1 MENKEKI
8 TNQKEFKI
16 GNYLKNYKTPIFF
29 YFLFSL
35 ITCGCSVF
43 TTILM
48 AQAIENITLSS
59 YQIATYLLLITLGI
73 TLLRRFLNYLLN
85 YIYLKYSTMIMSD
98 LSKDLA
104 KQAFKL
110 NSKTYSDHG
119 TGSFVQRIV
128 SDPSSITN
136 QLTSIVDIIFQLV
149 YSFIII
155 VYISFLNFYIG
166 LSIVLVIILSMIVE
180 MKRIK
185 VRRTNYRKV
194 RNSYDKINSLTTE
207 IVRSE
212 KDIKS
217 LGLENSLADESSKY
231 YDEYKNIFFKS
242 GLTNQSLSTIRNLI
256 IEIFGVGILILG
268 IYLINLGFITLA
280 TFIIINSY
288 KGNISYFSQA
298 VGQLLDCFTYI
309 KISKERMYALFDN
322 EEFVC
327 EKFGNKS
334 LKKIKGKIE
343 FKNVCYTFYE
353 YEYSQNTKDKKKT
366 DTPKKKIVSSN
377 QIFKNLSFSI
387 EPNTTVAFVG
397 KSGSGKSTILNLMSK
412 MYEADSGEVL
422 IDNVNI
428 NDLDKTSLRKA
439 ISLVNQFPYI
449 FDMTIKENLLL
460 AKENASDKQIMN
472 AIKKSSLKEF
482 IDTLPKGIDTKVGE
496 SGIKLSGGQKQ
507 RLAIA
512 RALLRNSPIIIFDES
527 TSSLDNFAQEE
538 VKKSIDALKG
548 HSTIVIV
555 AHRLSTIKNVDKI
568 FFLDNG
574 VIQDSGTFEELF
586 KRNKNFKAMFLVE
599 NI

>member
-29 YFLFSL
+29 YILFSL
-35 ITCGCSVF
+35 IACGCSVF

-119 TGSFVQRIV
+119 TGTFVQRIV

-136 QLTSIVDIIFQLV
+136 QLTYIVDIIFQLV

-166 LSIVLVIILSMIVE
+166 LSIALVIILSMIVE

-185 VRRTNYRKV
+185 VRRINYRKV

-242 GLTNQSLSTIRNLI
+242 GLTDQNWSTIRNLI
-256 IEIFGVGILILG
+256 IEIFGVGVLILG
-268 IYLINLGFITLA
+268 IYLINLGLITLA

-288 KGNISYFSQA
+288 KGDIAYFSRA
-298 VGQLLDCFTYI
+298 VGQLLDCFTLI

-322 EEFVC
+322 DEFVC
-327 EKFGNKS
+327 EKFGSKS
-334 LKKIKGKIE
+334 LKRIKGKIE

-353 YEYSQNTKDKKKT
+353 YEYPQNTKDKKKT

-428 NDLDKTSLRKA
+428 NNLDKTSLRKA

-460 AKENASDKQIMN
+460 AKESASDKQIMN

>member
-29 YFLFSL
+29 YILFSL
-35 ITCGCSVF
+35 IACGCSVF

-119 TGSFVQRIV
+119 TGTFVQRIV

-136 QLTSIVDIIFQLV
+136 QLTYIVDIIFQLV

-166 LSIVLVIILSMIVE
+166 LSIALVIILSMIVE

-185 VRRTNYRKV
+185 VRRINYRKV

-242 GLTNQSLSTIRNLI
+242 GLTDQNWSTIRNLI
-256 IEIFGVGILILG
+256 IEIFGVGVLILG
-268 IYLINLGFITLA
+268 IYLINLGLITLA

-288 KGNISYFSQA
+288 KGDIAYFSRA
-298 VGQLLDCFTYI
+298 VGQLLDCFTLI
-309 KISKERMYALFDN
+309 KISKERMYALFDDD
-322 EEFVC
+322 EFVC

-334 LKKIKGKIE
+334 LKRIKGKIE

-353 YEYSQNTKDKKKT
+353 YEYPQNTKDKKKT

-482 IDTLPKGIDTKVGE
+482 IDTLPKGLDTKVGE

>member
-29 YFLFSL
+29 YILFSL
-35 ITCGCSVF
+35 IACGCSVF

-119 TGSFVQRIV
+119 TGTFVQRIV
-128 SDPSSITN
+128 SDPSSIIN
-136 QLTSIVDIIFQLV
+136 QLTYIVDIIFQLV

-166 LSIVLVIILSMIVE
+166 LSIALVIILSMIVE

-185 VRRTNYRKV
+185 VRRINYRKV

-242 GLTNQSLSTIRNLI
+242 GLTDQNWSTIRNLI
-256 IEIFGVGILILG
+256 IEIFGVGVLILG
-268 IYLINLGFITLA
+268 IYLINLGLITLA

-288 KGNISYFSQA
+288 KGDIAYFSRA
-298 VGQLLDCFTYI
+298 VGQLLDCFTLI

-322 EEFVC
+322 DEFVC

-334 LKKIKGKIE
+334 LKRIKGKIE

-353 YEYSQNTKDKKKT
+353 YEYPQNTKDKKKT

-460 AKENASDKQIMN
+460 AKESASDKQIMN

>member
-8 TNQKEFKI
+8 TTEKEFKI

-29 YFLFSL
+29 YILFSL

-85 YIYLKYSTMIMSD
+85 YIYLKYSTMIMFD

-119 TGSFVQRIV
+119 TGTFVQRIV

-136 QLTSIVDIIFQLV
+136 QLTYIVDIIFQLV

-166 LSIVLVIILSMIVE
+166 LSIALVIILSMIVE

-185 VRRTNYRKV
+185 VRRINYRKV

-242 GLTNQSLSTIRNLI
+242 GLTDENWSTIRNLI
-256 IEIFGVGILILG
+256 IEIFGVGVLILG
-268 IYLINLGFITLA
+268 IYLINLGLITLA

-288 KGNISYFSQA
+288 KGDIAYFSRA
-298 VGQLLDCFTYI
+298 VGQLSDCFTLI

-322 EEFVC
+322 DEFVC

-334 LKKIKGKIE
+334 LKRIKGKIE

-353 YEYSQNTKDKKKT
+353 YEYPQNTKDKKKT

-472 AIKKSSLKEF
+472 AIKNL
-482 IDTLPKGIDTKVGE
+482 
-496 SGIKLSGGQKQ
+496 
-507 RLAIA
+507 
-512 RALLRNSPIIIFDES
+512 
-527 TSSLDNFAQEE
+527 
-538 VKKSIDALKG
+538 
-548 HSTIVIV
+548 H
-555 AHRLSTIKNVDKI
+555 
-568 FFLDNG
+568 
-574 VIQDSGTFEELF
+574 
-586 KRNKNFKAMFLVE
+586 
-599 NI
+599 

>member
-29 YFLFSL
+29 YILFSL
-35 ITCGCSVF
+35 IACGCSVF

-48 AQAIENITLSS
+48 AQAIENITTKY

-119 TGSFVQRIV
+119 TGTFVQRIV

-136 QLTSIVDIIFQLV
+136 QLTYIVDIIFQLV

-166 LSIVLVIILSMIVE
+166 LSIALVIILSMIVE

-185 VRRTNYRKV
+185 VRRINYRKV

-242 GLTNQSLSTIRNLI
+242 GLTDQNWSTIRNLI
-256 IEIFGVGILILG
+256 IEIFGVGVLILG
-268 IYLINLGFITLA
+268 IYLINLGLITLA
-280 TFIIINSY
+280 TFIIINFY
-288 KGNISYFSQA
+288 KGDIAYFSRA
-298 VGQLLDCFTYI
+298 VGQLLDCFTLI
-309 KISKERMYALFDN
+309 KISKERMYALFDDD
-322 EEFVC
+322 EFVC

-334 LKKIKGKIE
+334 LKRIKGKIE

-353 YEYSQNTKDKKKT
+353 YEYPQNTKDKKKT

-460 AKENASDKQIMN
+460 AKESASDKQIMN

>member
-29 YFLFSL
+29 YILFSL
-35 ITCGCSVF
+35 IACGCSVF

-119 TGSFVQRIV
+119 TGTFVQRIV

-136 QLTSIVDIIFQLV
+136 QLTYIVDIIFQLV

-166 LSIVLVIILSMIVE
+166 LSIALVIILSMIVE

-185 VRRTNYRKV
+185 VRRINYRKV

-242 GLTNQSLSTIRNLI
+242 GLTDQNWSTIRNLI
-256 IEIFGVGILILG
+256 IEIFGVGVLILG
-268 IYLINLGFITLA
+268 IYLINLGLITLA

-288 KGNISYFSQA
+288 KGDIAYFSRA
-298 VGQLLDCFTYI
+298 VGQLLDCFTLI

-322 EEFVC
+322 DEFVC

-334 LKKIKGKIE
+334 LKRIKGKIE

-353 YEYSQNTKDKKKT
+353 YEYPQNTKDKKKT

-428 NDLDKTSLRKA
+428 NNLDKTSLRKA

-460 AKENASDKQIMN
+460 AKESASDKQIMN

>member
-1 MENKEKI
+1 MENKEKV

-29 YFLFSL
+29 YILFSL
-35 ITCGCSVF
+35 IACGCSVF

-119 TGSFVQRIV
+119 TGTFVQRIV

-136 QLTSIVDIIFQLV
+136 QLTYIVDIIFQLV

-166 LSIVLVIILSMIVE
+166 LSIALVIILSMIVE

-185 VRRTNYRKV
+185 VRRINYRKV

-242 GLTNQSLSTIRNLI
+242 GLTDQNWSTIRNLI
-256 IEIFGVGILILG
+256 IEIFGVGVLILG
-268 IYLINLGFITLA
+268 IYLINLGLITLA

-288 KGNISYFSQA
+288 KGDIAYFSRA
-298 VGQLLDCFTYI
+298 VGQLLDCFTLI
-309 KISKERMYALFDN
+309 KISKERMYALFDDD
-322 EEFVC
+322 EFVC

-334 LKKIKGKIE
+334 LKRIKGKIE

-353 YEYSQNTKDKKKT
+353 YEYPQNTKDKKKT

-460 AKENASDKQIMN
+460 AKESASDRQIMN

>member
-1 MENKEKI
+1 MENKEKV

-29 YFLFSL
+29 YILFSL
-35 ITCGCSVF
+35 IACGCSVF

-119 TGSFVQRIV
+119 TGTFVQRIV

-136 QLTSIVDIIFQLV
+136 QLTYIVDIIFQLV

-166 LSIVLVIILSMIVE
+166 LSIALVIILSMIVE

-185 VRRTNYRKV
+185 VRRINYRKV

-242 GLTNQSLSTIRNLI
+242 GLTDQNWSTIRNLI
-256 IEIFGVGILILG
+256 IEIFGVGVLILG
-268 IYLINLGFITLA
+268 IYLINLGLITLA

-288 KGNISYFSQA
+288 KGDIAYFSRA
-298 VGQLLDCFTYI
+298 VGQLLDCFTLI
-309 KISKERMYALFDN
+309 KISKERMYALFDDD
-322 EEFVC
+322 EFVC

-334 LKKIKGKIE
+334 LKRIKGKIE

-353 YEYSQNTKDKKKT
+353 YEYPQNTKDKKKT

>member
-8 TNQKEFKI
+8 TTEKEFKI

-29 YFLFSL
+29 YILFSL

-85 YIYLKYSTMIMSD
+85 YIYLKYSTMIMFD

-119 TGSFVQRIV
+119 TGTFVQRIV

-136 QLTSIVDIIFQLV
+136 QLTYIVDIIFQLV

-166 LSIVLVIILSMIVE
+166 LSIALVIILSMIVE

-185 VRRTNYRKV
+185 VRRINYRKV

-242 GLTNQSLSTIRNLI
+242 GLTDENWSTIRNLI
-256 IEIFGVGILILG
+256 IEIFGVGVLILG
-268 IYLINLGFITLA
+268 IYLINLGLITLA

-288 KGNISYFSQA
+288 KGDIAYFSRA
-298 VGQLLDCFTYI
+298 VGQLSDCFTLI

-322 EEFVC
+322 DEFVC

-334 LKKIKGKIE
+334 LKRIKGKIE

>member
-29 YFLFSL
+29 YILFSL
-35 ITCGCSVF
+35 IACGCSVF

-48 AQAIENITLSS
+48 AQAIENITTKY

-119 TGSFVQRIV
+119 TGTFVQRIV

-136 QLTSIVDIIFQLV
+136 QLTYIVDIVFELI
-149 YSFIII
+149 YSLIII
-155 VYISFLNFYIG
+155 IYISFLNFYIG
-166 LSIVLVIILSMIVE
+166 LSIALVIILSMIVE

-185 VRRTNYRKV
+185 VHRINSRKV

-217 LGLENSLADESSKY
+217 LGLENSLAVESSKY
-231 YDEYKNIFFKS
+231 YDDYKNIFFKW
-242 GLTNQSLSTIRNLI
+242 GLTNQGWSTARNLI

-268 IYLINLGFITLA
+268 IYLINLGLITLA

-288 KGNISYFSQA
+288 KGNISYFSRA
-298 VGQLLDCFTYI
+298 VGQLLDCFTNI

-322 EEFVC
+322 DEFVC

-334 LKKIKGKIE
+334 LKRIKGKIE

-428 NDLDKTSLRKA
+428 NDLNKTSLRKA

>member
-8 TNQKEFKI
+8 TTQKEFKI

-29 YFLFSL
+29 YILFSL
-35 ITCGCSVF
+35 IACGCSVF

-119 TGSFVQRIV
+119 TGTFVQRIV

-136 QLTSIVDIIFQLV
+136 QLTYIVDIIFQLV

-166 LSIVLVIILSMIVE
+166 LSIALVIILSMIVE

-185 VRRTNYRKV
+185 VRRINYRKV

-242 GLTNQSLSTIRNLI
+242 GLTDQNWSTIRNLI
-256 IEIFGVGILILG
+256 IEIFGVGVLILG
-268 IYLINLGFITLA
+268 IYLINLGLITLA

-288 KGNISYFSQA
+288 KGDIAYFSRA
-298 VGQLLDCFTYI
+298 VGQLLDCFTLI
-309 KISKERMYALFDN
+309 KISKERMYALFDDD
-322 EEFVC
+322 EFVC

-334 LKKIKGKIE
+334 LKRIKGKIE

-353 YEYSQNTKDKKKT
+353 YEYPQNTKDKKKT

>member
-29 YFLFSL
+29 YILFSL
-35 ITCGCSVF
+35 IACGCSVF

-98 LSKDLA
+98 LSKYLA

-119 TGSFVQRIV
+119 TGTFVQRIV

-136 QLTSIVDIIFQLV
+136 QLTYIVDIIFQLV

-166 LSIVLVIILSMIVE
+166 LSIALVIILSMIVE

-185 VRRTNYRKV
+185 VRRINYRKV

-242 GLTNQSLSTIRNLI
+242 GLTDQNWSTIRNLI
-256 IEIFGVGILILG
+256 IEIFGVGVLILG
-268 IYLINLGFITLA
+268 IYLINLGLITLA

-288 KGNISYFSQA
+288 KGDIAYFSRA
-298 VGQLLDCFTYI
+298 VGQLLDCFTLI
-309 KISKERMYALFDN
+309 KISKERMYALFDDD
-322 EEFVC
+322 EFVC

-334 LKKIKGKIE
+334 LKRIKGKIE

-353 YEYSQNTKDKKKT
+353 YEYPQNTKDKKKT